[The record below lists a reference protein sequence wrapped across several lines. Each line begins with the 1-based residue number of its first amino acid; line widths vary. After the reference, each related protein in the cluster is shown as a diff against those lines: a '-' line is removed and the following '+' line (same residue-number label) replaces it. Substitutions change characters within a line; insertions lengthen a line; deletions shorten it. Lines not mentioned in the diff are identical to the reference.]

1 MSIDYVETVVDPN
14 KQEIWEFEEW
24 EQDEW
29 TEQTLAEIAFAKAMN
44 VYYVLE
50 PNKLRGDVAGYRV
63 RRAPNGLTLV
73 PSDSDEDIFVAVMVE
88 KKKGRACVL
97 GWIRGSEGK
106 VPQFYQNNC
115 WVIPAEALHNIEEL
129 PNKERLR
136 AMLPFQEM

>member
-63 RRAPNGLTLV
+63 RRAPNGLTLGRV
-73 PSDSDEDIFVAVMVE
+73 DIHRSQIMAPTRNSMDANESAVF
-88 KKKGRACVL
+88 
-97 GWIRGSEGK
+97 S
-106 VPQFYQNNC
+106 
-115 WVIPAEALHNIEEL
+115 
-129 PNKERLR
+129 
-136 AMLPFQEM
+136 